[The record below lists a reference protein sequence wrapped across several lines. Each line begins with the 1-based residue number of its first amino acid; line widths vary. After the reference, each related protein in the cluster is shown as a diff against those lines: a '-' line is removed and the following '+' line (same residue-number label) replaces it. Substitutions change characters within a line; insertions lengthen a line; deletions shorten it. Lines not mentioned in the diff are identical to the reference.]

1 MNILVTS
8 GGTIEKIDEVRSISN
23 MSTGRLGS
31 LIADAFG
38 AESSVEK
45 VIYVCGKTAIRPKT
59 VKAEVVPIGDVS
71 DLEYALKKAFAD
83 TKIDIIVHSM
93 AVSDYRIKSVTSA
106 AALADHIASNL
117 GSISKTDRESVG
129 AEVASLLQSSVT
141 DMRTGG
147 KIGSDVDD
155 MLLVMERTPK
165 IIALFR
171 SLAPQSTL
179 VGFKLLHN
187 APQQALIDEGFRI
200 LEKNGCSFVLANNLT
215 EITNDQHIGYIVDRG
230 KNYSRYSTK
239 SEIAAAIA
247 SNTIKERGAMH

>member
-1 MNILVTS
+1 MNVLITS
-8 GGTIEKIDEVRSISN
+8 GGTIEKIDEVRSITN

-38 AESSVEK
+38 AESCVDK
-45 VIYVCGKTAIRPKT
+45 VIYVCGRTAIRPLT
-59 VKAEVVPIGDVS
+59 GKAEVVPIGDVS
-71 DLEYALKKAFAD
+71 DLENALKKVF
-83 TKIDIIVHSM
+83 TGTEIDIIVHSM

-106 AALADHIASNL
+106 AALSDHIASNM
-117 GSISKTDRESVG
+117 GSLNKHDRG
-129 AEVASLLQSSVT
+129 ATEAEIASLLQSNMP

-165 IIALFR
+165 VIALFK

-187 APQQALIDEGFRI
+187 VPKPELIDEGFRI

-215 EITNDQHIGYIVDRG
+215 EITNDQHIGYIIDRS
-230 KNYSRYSTK
+230 KNYTRYSTK
-239 SEIAAAIA
+239 AEIAAAIV
-247 SNTIKERGAMH
+247 SNTIKERGVMQ